1 MTAAINTDKEYQ
13 NRLKHFTSLKSK
25 YQATKYNDSSPSSL
39 LYLILRKVDLGIE
52 LTELEFNWLRE
63 QKLFETVEI
72 ICQQQ
77 QYKLEELRKLENE
90 FSHLK
95 SQYQVPKFSGAFK
108 NISIILYPIL
118 WKLHSCNSLT
128 NSEIEWLKN
137 NGLGST
143 AALAHKMELE
153 KHFSALKTKYQA
165 TKYEGSSI
173 NSPLYKILNKLEI
186 KQKISAPELEWLI
199 KRELFET
206 AKIFKQQESEKEAQF
221 AQLRDK
227 YQANKHL
234 DLSLSSPLYPI
245 LQNIDTKNNLSD
257 SEINW
262 LEQQE
267 LSETI
272 AIAQELEQTRE
283 FAALRLK
290 YKATEYQDSSPKSH
304 LYKILKR
311 LELSNQLGEQDIN
324 FLTKRKL
331 TEIIEIANEKYA
343 SILKSKIDSEELLNE
358 SEIEWL
364 KNNRR
369 EDIII
374 FAKQKH
380 FAALKLK
387 YDILEYQD
395 KLCTSILYTILQKFE
410 LKERLQPTEFAW
422 LQVTKI
428 EVPQPTYSYSKWQ
441 EPQCQGTKLFS
452 GKILITYHTIEA
464 NFYEQEFQRTENKW
478 NLANASSHWRKADEP
493 EHALQLTNN
502 LELDKIKE
510 NKLKSA
516 LLTSRG
522 GAFRDIDKLDKAENC
537 ARQAIEYQPKSHHPY
552 TLMGAICF
560 ERHQY
565 SDGEYWFQ
573 EAIKRGANPR
583 DMDSE
588 IKRVVKNAK
597 DESKRRQVINYL
609 LNKDPQRYAWA
620 KSYIK
625 NSKNTIS
632 VKK

>member
-1 MTAAINTDKEYQ
+1 MDKEFQ
-13 NRLKHFTSLKSK
+13 NRLKHFTVLKSK
-25 YQATKYNDSSPSSL
+25 YQATKCQDSSPSSL

-52 LTELEFNWLRE
+52 LTELEFDWLRE
-63 QKLFETVEI
+63 QELFETVET

-77 QYKLEELRKLENE
+77 QYNLEELRKLENE

-95 SQYQVPKFSGAFK
+95 SQYQVPKNGGAFK
-108 NISIILYPIL
+108 KISITLYPIL
-118 WKLHSCNSLT
+118 WKLDSEKTLT
-128 NSEIEWLKN
+128 NSEIEWLRN
-137 NGLGST
+137 NQLGGT
-143 AALAHKMELE
+143 VILAQKMELE
-153 KHFSALKTKYQA
+153 RHFFVLKTKYQA
-165 TKYEGSSI
+165 TKYQGSSP
-173 NSPLYKILNKLEI
+173 NSLLYKILNKLES
-186 KQKISAPELEWLI
+186 KQRISALELEWLL

-206 AKIFKQQESEKEAQF
+206 AEIFEQQESVKEAQF

-227 YQANKHL
+227 YQANKHP
-234 DLSLSSPLYPI
+234 DLSLSSSLYPI
-245 LQNIDTKNNLSD
+245 LQNIDAKNNLSE

-262 LEQQE
+262 LEQQG

-272 AIAQELEQTRE
+272 TIAQELEQTRE
-283 FAALRLK
+283 FAALRAK

-311 LELSNQLGEQDIN
+311 LEFSNQLGEQDIN
-324 FLTKRKL
+324 FLKKRKL

-343 SILKSKIDSEELLNE
+343 STLKFKIDSGELLNE

-364 KNNRR
+364 KNNKR

-374 FAKQKH
+374 YAQQKH
-380 FAALKLK
+380 FAALKSK
-387 YDILEYQD
+387 YDVLGYQD
-395 KLCTSILYTILQKFE
+395 KSHTSLLYTILQKLE
-410 LKERLQPTEFAW
+410 LKERLEPTDVVW
-422 LQVTKI
+422 LQENKT
-428 EVPQPTYSYSKWQ
+428 EVPQATYSYYRWQ
-441 EPQCQGTKLFS
+441 DKPKYEGIKLFS
-452 GKILITYHTIEA
+452 GKIWIAYHTIEA
-464 NFYEQEFQRTENKW
+464 NFYEQEFQLTDNKW
-478 NLANASSHWRKADEP
+478 NLANASSHWRKADNSEQ
-493 EHALQLTNN
+493 ALQLTNN
-502 LELDKIKE
+502 LEFDKIKE

-522 GAFRDIDKLDKAENC
+522 GAFRDIEKLDKAENC
-537 ARQAIEYQPKSHHPY
+537 ARQAIEYQPKNHHPY

-597 DESKRRQVINYL
+597 DENKRREVIEYL
-609 LNKDPQRYAWA
+609 LRKDPQRYAWA

-625 NSKNTIS
+625 KPNNKG
-632 VKK
+632 

>member
-1 MTAAINTDKEYQ
+1 MGKESQ
-13 NRLKHFTSLKSK
+13 NRLKHFAALKSK
-25 YQATKYNDSSPSSL
+25 YQATQYQNSSPASL

-52 LTELEFNWLRE
+52 LSHLEFNWLKE
-63 QKLFETVEI
+63 
-72 ICQQQ
+72 
-77 QYKLEELRKLENE
+77 YKLIETLKAIKQEQEHRFQEFGNLEFEFSKLQSKYKATKHDVSWQSSHLYLILLKLESENLVTDSDVKWLRTNGLDE
-90 FSHLK
+90 TNKIAQEVNRFTQLK
-95 SQYQVPKFSGAFK
+95 SKYKATQYQDSYPESKLYQ
-108 NISIILYPIL
+108 ILT
-118 WKLHSCNSLT
+118 KLDVTECLS
-128 NSEIEWLKN
+128 NSEYN
-137 NGLGST
+137 
-143 AALAHKMELE
+143 
-153 KHFSALKTKYQA
+153 
-165 TKYEGSSI
+165 
-173 NSPLYKILNKLEI
+173 
-186 KQKISAPELEWLI
+186 WLI
-199 KRELFET
+199 NNQLLET
-206 AKIFKQQESEKEAQF
+206 AEIFKQQESEKEAHF

-227 YQANKHL
+227 FQANKHL
-234 DLSLSSPLYPI
+234 DLSLSSPLYSI

-324 FLTKRKL
+324 FLKKRKL
-331 TEIIEIANEKYA
+331 TEIIEIANKKYV
-343 SILKSKIDSEELLNE
+343 SILKSKIDSGELLNE
-358 SEIEWL
+358 SEIKLL
-364 KNNRR
+364 KNNRC

-374 FAKQKH
+374 FAKEKH

-387 YDILEYQD
+387 YDVLGYKD
-395 KLCTSILYTILQKFE
+395 KLHTSILYTILQKFE
-410 LKERLQPTEFAW
+410 LKERLEPTDVAW
-422 LQVTKI
+422 LQETKI
-428 EVPQPTYSYSKWQ
+428 KVPQPTYSYYRWQ
-441 EPQCQGTKLFS
+441 KEPQEQETKLFS
-452 GKILITYHTIEA
+452 GKIWIAYHTIEA
-464 NFYEQEFQRTENKW
+464 NFYEQEFQRTDNKW

-493 EHALQLTNN
+493 EQALQLTNN
-502 LELDKIKE
+502 LELEKIKE

-565 SDGEYWFQ
+565 SDGEYWFK

-583 DMDSE
+583 NMDSE
-588 IKRVVKNAK
+588 IKRVLKNTK
-597 DESKRRQVINYL
+597 DESKRQQVINYL

-625 NSKNTIS
+625 NSNNKI
-632 VKK
+632 